1 MGWPGL
7 AWHLLS
13 PPPIAMMTLG
23 SFVTC
28 GGFRVVCSAACMM
41 TTLAEAHAD
50 TGSTCLRDSD
60 NDAGRGARGC
70 WLHLLA

>member
-13 PPPIAMMTLG
+13 PPPIATMVSG

-28 GGFRVVCSAACMM
+28 GGFRVVRGAACMM
-41 TTLAEAHAD
+41 TTLAEARAD
-50 TGSTCLRDSD
+50 VGSTCSRDGD
-60 NDAGRGARGC
+60 GNAGGGTCGRQ
-70 WLHLLA
+70 LLLA